1 MALHIYNSLTR
12 QKEKFKPIRDK
23 HISIYTCG
31 PTVYNYLHIGNY
43 RTYMT
48 WDLVVRTLRFLDYRV
63 QHVMNITD
71 VGHLTGDEEIAN
83 EGNEDKME
91 KAAKRENKTVWD
103 IARFYEEDFVRGMGW
118 LHIKGADTLCRATEH
133 IPEMIAMI
141 ETLVQ
146 RGFAYVTPSGVYYE
160 IAKFPEYGKLSGNT
174 VEQLEDGASGRVEQ
188 IADKRSPNDFVL
200 WVTGKEQS
208 MMWDSPWG
216 RGYPGW
222 HIECSAMSRRYLGDR
237 FDIHGGGIDNKF
249 PHHECEIAQSEAAID
264 HRKAFAH
271 TWMHTGHIN
280 VNGQK
285 MAKSAGGFFT
295 LHDLKEKGIPMRVFR
310 MLCLS
315 AHYRSAMEFSWTSLD
330 QAKASLTTFD
340 RFQERLERVTLE
352 GMVRPEF
359 NEILN
364 SLIQEVMEALE
375 DDFNTPAVFAQ
386 LFTWM
391 KEMNGYM
398 DEDNLYAVEAQ
409 AVQRVLETIDDALG
423 VILPWPEEQGSGEV
437 PAAVQELFEARKAA
451 RAAKDWAKSDDIRD
465 QLKEA
470 GYEVEDTKDGAV
482 LRKIS

>member
-23 HISIYTCG
+23 QVSIYTCG
-31 PTVYNYLHIGNY
+31 PTVYNFLHIGNF

-48 WDLVVRTLRFLDYRV
+48 WDLVVRSLRFLDYRV
-63 QHVMNITD
+63 DHVMNITD

-103 IARFYEEDFVRGMGW
+103 IARFYEEDFIKGMGW

-141 ETLVQ
+141 ETLIEKEY
-146 RGFAYVTPSGVYYE
+146 AYVTPSGVYYD

-174 VEQLEDGASGRVEQ
+174 VDQLEDGASGRVEQ

-208 MMWDSPWG
+208 MMWESPWG

-222 HIECSAMSRRYLGDR
+222 HIECSAMARKYLGDR

-249 PHHECEIAQSEAAID
+249 PHHECEIAQSEAAIS
-264 HRKAFAH
+264 HNKAFAH

-280 VNGQK
+280 MGGQK
-285 MAKSAGGFFT
+285 MAKSGDGFLT
-295 LHDLKEKGIPMRVFR
+295 LHDVKEKGIAMRTFR

-315 AHYRSAMEFSWTSLD
+315 AHYRSPMEFSWTSLE
-330 QAKASLTTFD
+330 QAKGTLETFD
-340 RFQERLERVTLE
+340 RFQERLAKVEAE
-352 GMVRPEF
+352 GVVRMEF

-364 SLIQEVMEALE
+364 SFIQEAMEALE
-375 DDFNTPAVFAQ
+375 DDFNTPAVFAEMH
-386 LFTWM
+386 TWM
-391 KEMNGYM
+391 KEMNGIM
-398 DEDNLYAVEAQ
+398 DDDNLSKTEAQ
-409 AVQRVLETIDDALG
+409 AALGALQTIDSALA
-423 VILPWPEEQGSGEV
+423 VILPWPEEQGSHEV
-437 PAAVQELFEARKAA
+437 PAEVQALFEARAAA
-451 RAAKDWAKSDDIRD
+451 RDAKDWARSDEIRD
-465 QLKEA
+465 QLKAA
-470 GYEVEDTKDGAV
+470 GYTVEDTKDGPV
-482 LRKIS
+482 LRKI

>member
-23 HISIYTCG
+23 QVSIYTCG
-31 PTVYNYLHIGNY
+31 PTVYNFLHIGNF

-48 WDLVVRTLRFLDYRV
+48 WDLVVRSLRFLDYRV
-63 QHVMNITD
+63 DHVMNITD

-103 IARFYEEDFVRGMGW
+103 IARFYEDDFKKGMEW

-141 ETLVQ
+141 ETLIEKEY
-146 RGFAYVTPSGVYYE
+146 AYVTPSGVYYD

-174 VEQLEDGASGRVEQ
+174 VDQLEDGASGRVEQ

-222 HIECSAMSRRYLGDR
+222 HIECSAMARKYLGDR

-249 PHHECEIAQSEAAID
+249 PHHECEIAQSEAAIS
-264 HRKAFAH
+264 HNKAFAH

-280 VNGQK
+280 MGGQK
-285 MAKSAGGFFT
+285 MAKSGDGFLT
-295 LHDLKEKGIPMRVFR
+295 LHDVKEKGIAMRTFR

-315 AHYRSAMEFSWTSLD
+315 AHYRSPMEFSWASLE
-330 QAKASLTTFD
+330 QAKGTLETFD
-340 RFQERLERVTLE
+340 RFQERLAKVEAE
-352 GMVRPEF
+352 GIVRMEF

-364 SLIQEVMEALE
+364 SFIQEVMEALE
-375 DDFNTPAVFAQ
+375 DDFNTPAVFAEMH
-386 LFTWM
+386 TWM
-391 KEMNGYM
+391 KEMNGIM
-398 DEDNLYAVEAQ
+398 DDDNLSKTEAQ
-409 AVQRVLETIDDALG
+409 AALGALQTIDSALA
-423 VILPWPEEQGSGEV
+423 VILPWPEEQGSTGV
-437 PAAVQELFEARKAA
+437 PAEVQALFEARATA
-451 RAAKDWAKSDDIRD
+451 RDAKDWAKSDEIRD
-465 QLKEA
+465 QLKAA
-470 GYEVEDTKDGAV
+470 GYTVEDTKEGPI
-482 LRKIS
+482 LRKV